1 MKISHRFI
9 WLGEEQPIY
18 LRAFKQEMR
27 KFLRSRLEQSVLRL
41 LQEKQHYISPYIY
54 Q

>member
-1 MKISHRFI
+1 MKISHCFI
-9 WLGEEQPIY
+9 WLGEEKPIY
-18 LRAFKQEMR
+18 LRAFKLEMR